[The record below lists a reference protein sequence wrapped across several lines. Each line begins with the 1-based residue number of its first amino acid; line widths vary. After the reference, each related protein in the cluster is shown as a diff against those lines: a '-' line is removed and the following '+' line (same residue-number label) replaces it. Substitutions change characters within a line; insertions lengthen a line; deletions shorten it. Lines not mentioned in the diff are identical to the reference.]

1 MREMIL
7 NHASLAPAGWRDTL
21 DFLPDLAD
29 GMAGLVRAGAAQ
41 ATLRMS
47 RSLHETCWPDEG
59 SLFDAFREMMRRG
72 ARDQSLFLMKLS
84 EKAPLLSSLAPDVTD
99 RFRMCEAKTLP
110 RDDGAP
116 LVLCAVT
123 DAIAVGFP
131 SEPVWDRD
139 RLSVD
144 FLELLPNGTLGDAH
158 EEIDNLTRSADAG
171 PIVGRHRKRL
181 RRQCSDAADLW
192 NRRGQMFVHLAFGP
206 DVEEHLAEL
215 NAGWLPTLVNR
226 LAELDETA
234 AAWVA
239 VGGAAPPWKCKVTP
253 ESQSVRDYKK
263 GKLLEARR
271 FRTASGERVLFEWH
285 ARFGGGARIHLRFD
299 ARAREIEIGYVG
311 VHLPLPPP

>member
-1 MREMIL
+1 MIL
-7 NHASLAPAGWRDTL
+7 NHASLVPAGWRDAL
-21 DFLPDLAD
+21 EFLPDLAD
-29 GMAGLVRAGAAQ
+29 GMADLVRARAAQ

-47 RSLHETCWPDEG
+47 RSLHETRWPDEG

-84 EKAPLLSSLAPDVTD
+84 EKAPLLSYLAPDVTD

-110 RDDGAP
+110 PDDGAP

-131 SEPVWDRD
+131 SEPVWDGD
-139 RLSVD
+139 RLPVD
-144 FLELLPNGTLGDAH
+144 FLELLPDGTLGDAH
-158 EEIDNLTRSADAG
+158 EEIDNLTRSVHAG

-181 RRQCSDAADLW
+181 RRQHSDAADLW
-192 NRRGQMFVHLAFGP
+192 NRRGQMFAHLAFGP

-215 NAGWLPTLVNR
+215 NPGWLPTLVNR
-226 LAELDETA
+226 PAELDETA
-234 AAWVA
+234 AAWVD
-239 VGGAAPPWKCKVTP
+239 VGGDAPPWKCKVTP

-271 FRTASGERVLFEWH
+271 FRAGSGERVLFEWH

-299 ARAREIEIGYVG
+299 ARVREIEIGYVG